1 MQRIFLN
8 RPDLILLFYI
18 KFRVLYVVTCMF
30 VQPYQRI
37 AVITLRVHSIIQDI
51 KTNTQEPKKKKLN
64 ASFSHR
70 LQALICLSIIIDGHI
85 SK

>member
-1 MQRIFLN
+1 
-8 RPDLILLFYI
+8 
-18 KFRVLYVVTCMF
+18 MF

-51 KTNTQEPKKKKLN
+51 KTNTQEPKKKMN

-70 LQALICLSIIIDGHI
+70 LQALKFLSIIIDGHFEI
-85 SK
+85 SFNSDVKIKTPLQDNYLRSSC